1 VKLGRVNVE
10 AMLRSFTAKQLM
22 WWEVYARMEPF
33 NELRAD
39 HRAAMIAAMVF
50 NMAVDPKSRKS
61 ANDRMFQLLY
71 DEEPEPE
78 PEQKVDLLKTIEV
91 LSVIENANPQKPE
104 LVNDGSGR
112 KDLAEQ
118 LARARAAM
126 GT

>member
-10 AMLRSFTAKQLM
+10 VMLRSFTAKQLM

-50 NMAVDPKSRKS
+50 NMAVDPKYRKS

-71 DEEPEPE
+71 DEEPE